1 IPQRPSSRRAGSA
14 DGVAQRLSFRQMLE
28 LLQRVVLDLPDPL
41 ARHAEGA
48 ADLLERA
55 RLAAEQPVAELN
67 HLALA
72 PREGVERV
80 LDVLAP
86 EHELRRVERGFGG
99 VVLDEIAE

>member
-1 IPQRPSSRRAGSA
+1 MK
-14 DGVAQRLSFRQMLE
+14 RLRLGQVLE

-55 RLAAEQPVAELN
+55 RLAAEQPVAELD

-72 PREGVERV
+72 LRERVERV
-80 LDVLAP
+80 LDVLAAK
-86 EHELRRVERGFGG
+86 HELRRVERRLGG
-99 VVLDEIAE
+99 VVLDEVAE